1 MNRRLVL
8 TWMMGVA
15 AASLAGAQPNS
26 FRATIRG
33 GGGSEGK
40 CTIEVVVDGA
50 AEVEVR
56 GDTAFLRNLWGQPPQ
71 WRRFVCNRPIPPRMA
86 DFRFK
91 GIDGRGSQTLVRDPQ
106 SGGAAVV
113 RIEDRQ
119 GGSEGYT
126 FDLIWH
132 EGTPPG
138 PPPTGAF
145 IRDDHDRDDHDRD
158 DRFDRDHFDRDR
170 LPPGEVAQ
178 ICRDEVRE
186 QAANRFQSA
195 DINFRR
201 VDVDGGRGREWVF
214 GIFDVH
220 GHGRPEA
227 VYQFSCSVNFGN
239 GRIRS
244 VDIDPWDGR
253 R

>member
-1 MNRRLVL
+1 MNRNLVL
-8 TWMMGVA
+8 TGMIGVA
-15 AASLAGAQPNS
+15 ASVAGAQPNS

-56 GDTAFLRNLWGQPPQ
+56 GDTAVLRNLFGQTPQ
-71 WRRFVCNRPIPPRMA
+71 WRRFVCNRPMPPRMA
-86 DFRFK
+86 DFRFQ
-91 GIDGRGSQTLVRDPQ
+91 GVDGRGRQTLVRDPQ
-106 SGGAAVV
+106 GGGAAVV
-113 RIEDRQ
+113 RIEDPQ
-119 GGSEGYT
+119 AGSEGYT

-132 EGTPPG
+132 EGTPPD
-138 PPPTGAF
+138 PRPTGAF
-145 IRDDHDRDDHDRD
+145 IRDDHDRDDRDQDDHDRG
-158 DRFDRDHFDRDR
+158 DRFDRDR
-170 LPPGEVAQ
+170 LPPQEVVQ
-178 ICRDEVRE
+178 ICRDEVRQE
-186 QAANRFQSA
+186 AANRFQSA

-201 VDVDGGRGREWVF
+201 VDVDADRGRGWVF
-214 GIFDVH
+214 GVFDVH
-220 GHGRPEA
+220 GHQRPEA

-239 GRIRS
+239 GRVRS

>member
-1 MNRRLVL
+1 MNRNLVL
-8 TWMMGVA
+8 TWVIGGVA
-15 AASLAGAQPNS
+15 GSLAGAQPNS
-26 FRATIRG
+26 FRAAIRG
-33 GGGSEGK
+33 AGGPEGK

-50 AEVEVR
+50 AEIEVR
-56 GDTAFLRNLWGQPPQ
+56 GDTAVLHNLFGQPAQ
-71 WRRFVCNRPIPPRMA
+71 WRRFVCNRPMPPRMA
-86 DFRFK
+86 DFRFQ

-106 SGGAAVV
+106 RSGAAVV
-113 RIEDRQ
+113 RIEDPQ

-132 EGTPPG
+132 EGTPPD
-138 PPPTGAF
+138 PPSTGAF
-145 IRDDHDRDDHDRD
+145 ISDDHDRD
-158 DRFDRDHFDRDR
+158 DRDRFDRDR
-170 LPPGEVAQ
+170 LPPQEVVQ
-178 ICRDEVRE
+178 ICRDEVRQ

-201 VDVDGGRGREWVF
+201 VDADAGRGRDWVF
-214 GIFDVH
+214 GVFDVH
-220 GHGRPEA
+220 GHQRPEA

-239 GRIRS
+239 GRVRS

>member
-1 MNRRLVL
+1 MRRKLVL
-8 TWMMGVA
+8 MGVIGA
-15 AASLAGAQPNS
+15 GAASLASAQSNS
-26 FRATIRG
+26 FRATVRG

-56 GDTAFLRNLWGQPPQ
+56 GDTAVLRNLFGQQPQ
-71 WRRFVCNRPIPPRMA
+71 WRRFVCNRVLPARMA

-91 GIDGRGSQTLVRDPQ
+91 GIDGRGSQTLVRDPMA
-106 SGGAAVV
+106 GGAAVV
-113 RIEDRQ
+113 RIEDPQ
-119 GGSEGYT
+119 SGSEGYT

-132 EGTPPG
+132 EGTPPD
-138 PPPTGAF
+138 PRPTGAF
-145 IRDDHDRDDHDRD
+145 VRDDHDRDDHDRD
-158 DRFDRDHFDRDR
+158 DRFERGFDRGR
-170 LPPGEVAQ
+170 LPPQEVVQ
-178 ICRDEVRE
+178 ICRDEVRQ

-195 DINFRR
+195 DVNFRR
-201 VDVDGGRGREWVF
+201 VNLDADRGRDWVF
-214 GIFDVH
+214 GVFDVH
-220 GHGRPEA
+220 GHQRPEA

-239 GRIRS
+239 GRVRS